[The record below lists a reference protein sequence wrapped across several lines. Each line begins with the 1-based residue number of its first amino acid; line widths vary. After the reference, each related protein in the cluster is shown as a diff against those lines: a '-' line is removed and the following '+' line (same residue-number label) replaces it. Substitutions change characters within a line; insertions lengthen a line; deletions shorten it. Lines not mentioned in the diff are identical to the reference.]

1 LHYTRFGEWGSLL
14 KEWMTYEKEKAMVKQ
29 RYLDVME
36 VLINRK

>member
-14 KEWMTYEKEKAMVKQ
+14 KKWMTYEKEKAMVKQ